1 MATAAEGYLC
11 ALLMEDAN
19 TLLPAQ
25 QGVFLKAKEL
35 SLSEVKVR
43 VEPILLLLPW
53 QVFLFFSLS

>member
-1 MATAAEGYLC
+1 MATAVEGYLC

-19 TLLPAQ
+19 ILLPAQ

-43 VEPILLLLPW
+43 VEPILLLLLW